1 MYIEH
6 QLKAVG
12 TLVMVYISHANSTEY
27 SCFTQILAVVH
38 GMDTMHDLA
47 EHLVTCLMLLLLA
60 NNTTIINMN
69 SMCAS

>member
-1 MYIEH
+1 MPT
-6 QLKAVG
+6 A
-12 TLVMVYISHANSTEY
+12 EY
-27 SCFTQILAVVH
+27 SYVVGFTQMLAVVH
-38 GMDTMHDLA
+38 DTMHDLA